1 MSIYN
6 PPFLYPQQPQVI
18 RMGLRTAY
26 NGYGNT
32 QTNQLPAEI
41 NDVTQSMIEQYAP
54 VVAGLIAGKS
64 PEESVGIIEARL
76 KWLQQFRNVPI
87 VGILVQQR
95 IAEYEGRL
103 PALKE
108 QARISRIK
116 RYLVLTAYGFAVI
129 AVSGIALSFYRKALR

>member
-6 PPFLYPQQPQVI
+6 PPFLYPQKPQVV
-18 RMGLRTAY
+18 RMGLRPAY
-26 NGYGNT
+26 SGYGNT
-32 QTNQLPAEI
+32 ENQLPSEI

-76 KWLQQFRNVPI
+76 KWLQQFRNVPV

-116 RYLVLTAYGFAVI
+116 RYLVLAAYGFAVI
-129 AVSGIALSFYRKALR
+129 AVSGIAVSFYRKALR